1 VIIYVIGSLRNPE
14 VPKVS
19 QALRERGYEVFDD
32 WHAGGEKADDEWM
45 KYEQARGR
53 TYHEALAGYAARH
66 TFEYDKFHLDR
77 ADVALMVAPAGKSG
91 HLELG
96 YLLGQGK
103 PGFIYMPQEPERWD
117 VMVLFATG
125 VLKTLD
131 ELYECI
137 ERESFAKCVKYNARG

>member
-1 VIIYVIGSLRNPE
+1 MVVYLIGSLRNPE
-14 VPKVS
+14 VPQIGQV
-19 QALRERGYEVFDD
+19 LRAQGYDVFDD

-53 TYHEALAGYAARH
+53 DYHEALRGYSARH
-66 TFEYDKFHLDR
+66 TFEYDLFHLNR
-77 ADVALMVAPAGKSG
+77 ADVGVLVAPAGKSA

-103 PGFIYMPQEPERWD
+103 SAFIYMPTDPERWD

-125 VLKTLD
+125 VLRTQTELLD
-131 ELYECI
+131 RLAGI
-137 ERESFAKCVKYNARG
+137 SSLATGG